1 MADRAVF
8 DANAAPEPPSKSER
22 KRRMQALQRLGESL
36 LALNDRQLA
45 AIPLQD
51 RRLVDALQEARR
63 IRSNSARK
71 RQLQYI
77 GKLMR
82 AIDPA
87 PVEAALAAL
96 HESGRA
102 AAAEFHDLEQLRD
115 IVLATGPRG
124 VELVLE
130 RFPEA
135 DRQQLRRLIL
145 QHEREQRHQRPPAAS
160 RKLFRY
166 LRNLR
171 DSR

>member
-1 MADRAVF
+1 
-8 DANAAPEPPSKSER
+8 
-22 KRRMQALQRLGESL
+22 MQALQHLGESL

-45 AIPLQD
+45 DMPLQD
-51 RRLVDALQEARR
+51 GRLLGALQEARR

-82 AIDPA
+82 DIDPA
-87 PVEAALAAL
+87 PLEAALAAL

-102 AAAEFHDLEQLRD
+102 AAAAFQDLESLRD
-115 IVLATGPRG
+115 AVLATGPQG
-124 VELVLE
+124 VELALE

-135 DRQQLRRLIL
+135 DRQQVRQLIL

-166 LRNLR
+166 LRSLR